1 MRKLIKKYVLN
12 YEGDKKMRQIKPGHV
27 PSKIGFFSSIA
38 AIIFAIFWILGA
50 VEIGAPFVFP
60 LFGIVFII
68 IGIAYARYSYKNAF
82 GEKLI
87 SVYDIVD
94 YSEENEIIERKI
106 NDTGVINYSPYCG
119 NPVKESFS
127 FCPKCGKKD

>member
-1 MRKLIKKYVLN
+1 MKQVKQGR
-12 YEGDKKMRQIKPGHV
+12 V
-27 PSKIGFFSSIA
+27 PSKIEFFSSIA
-38 AIIFAIFWILGA
+38 AIIFAIFWIIGA

-82 GEKLI
+82 GEKRF
-87 SVYDIVD
+87 SEYDIVD
-94 YSEENEIIERKI
+94 ESEEDEIIKREM
-106 NDTGVINYSPYCG
+106 NDTGALNYCPYCG

-127 FCPKCGKKD
+127 FCPKCGKKIK